1 MVKQNSY
8 ISALYEMHTRVNP
21 YINGELYIYIYIGGI
36 KKYNCDTHSITTLHG
51 NAELLH
57 TYMKSIH
64 IIYIDILLKN
74 NIYTNRLEAHKYF

>member
-1 MVKQNSY
+1 MMKQTSY
-8 ISALYEMHTRVNP
+8 IRALYEMHTRVSP
-21 YINGELYIYIYIGGI
+21 YINGEQYIYIGGI
-36 KKYNCDTHSITTLHG
+36 KKYNCDTHSITALHG

-57 TYMKSIH
+57 TYTKSIH